1 MSDLTVPHVLTYD
14 SRPYTLDFI
23 HTPKPVLNPPHPDA
37 MLWRAQLVN
46 LQSEA
51 PEGHVLK
58 VRALLLTK
66 EWDAAIAAAHTAAEA
81 HRGDRSV
88 MEVNTP
94 VTLYPP

>member
-1 MSDLTVPHVLTYD
+1 M
-14 SRPYTLDFI
+14 
-23 HTPKPVLNPPHPDA
+23 
-37 MLWRAQLVN
+37 VN

-88 MEVNTP
+88 MEVIDFAERLKP
-94 VTLYPP
+94 FKYLPIFHQFSSKSLHFSL